1 MGGLIFKNKSRRIKK
16 EELPYYRN
24 KIFNILDDFDLEYKE
39 ILSYKNKEDFGD
51 LDILVK
57 KDCYINTIDK
67 LKNYFKD
74 NNIEYSQNSNILSF
88 LIEELQV
95 DLIFTKPKYF
105 ESSYSYFAWN
115 DLGNIVSRQSH
126 KIGIKWGFKGVSIV
140 LRDENNIVAEI
151 ELSQDINE
159 ILDILGLNKEKYHN
173 GFDNLEDIFKF
184 AISGKY
190 FNKCLYAYENRN
202 HYARTRDKK
211 RKTYREFLKYI
222 EENDIPD
229 NYIYDDTNNR
239 GGYNIREPF
248 FSEIV
253 LVKYPWVKDKI
264 KEITE
269 EYENKKLQRKEF
281 LEKFNIKEIEN
292 ELDIHGKELGMYVNY
307 LKNNST
313 HIVEVK
319 SHKELYESYSN
330 FFKEFN
336 EKHNINIYKVK
347 D

>member
-1 MGGLIFKNKSRRIKK
+1 MGGNIFINKSRRIKK

-24 KIFNILDDFDLEYKE
+24 KIFIILDKFDLEYKE

-57 KDCYINTIDK
+57 KDCYINIIDK

-105 ESSYSYFAWN
+105 EASFNYFSFN
-115 DLGNIVSRQSH
+115 DLNNLTGRISS
-126 KIGIKWGFKGVSIV
+126 KLGIKWGHKGISIV
-140 LRDENNIVAEI
+140 LRDKDNINENNVIAEI
-151 ELSQDINE
+151 ELSQNVDDILEILHLDINKFHE
-159 ILDILGLNKEKYHN
+159 
-173 GFDNLEDIFKF
+173 GFDDLEDIFKYV
-184 AISGKY
+184 ISSKY

-229 NYIYDDTNNR
+229 NYIYEDTNNR

-253 LVKYPWVKDKI
+253 VVKYPWVEDKI
-264 KEITE
+264 KEITK
-269 EYENKKLQRKEF
+269 EYENKKLDRIKF
-281 LEKFNIKEIEN
+281 LEKFNIKDIEN
-292 ELDIHGKELGMYVNY
+292 ELDIHGKDLGMYISY
-307 LKNNST
+307 LKQNMDNIRVVN
-313 HIVEVK
+313 HFD
-319 SHKELYESYSN
+319 LYN
-330 FFKEFN
+330 CWK
-336 EKHNINIYKVK
+336 NINNKE
-347 D
+347 

>member
-1 MGGLIFKNKSRRIKK
+1 MGGLVFKEKSRRIKK

-24 KIFNILDDFDLEYKE
+24 KIFNILDKFDLEYKE

-57 KDCYINTIDK
+57 KDCYINIINK

-95 DLIFTKPKYF
+95 DLIFTKARYF
-105 ESSYSYFAWN
+105 ESSYYYFKN
-115 DLGNIVSRQSH
+115 SDLGNLIGRISH
-126 KIGIKWGFKGVSIV
+126 KLGIKWGHKGISIV
-140 LRDENNIVAEI
+140 LRDSSNIDANNIIAEI

-159 ILDILGLNKEKYHN
+159 ILDILGLDKEIYHE
-173 GFDNLEDIFKF
+173 GFDDLEDIFKYV
-184 AISGKY
+184 ISSKY

-253 LVKYPWVKDKI
+253 LVKFPWVIDKI

-269 EYENKKLQRKEF
+269 EYENKKLERREF

-292 ELDIHGKELGMYVNY
+292 ELDIHGKELGMYIKF
-307 LKNNST
+307 LKDNKAMEVESHTKLYNSY
-313 HIVEVK
+313 K
-319 SHKELYESYSN
+319 K
-330 FFKEFN
+330 FN
-336 EKHNINIYKVK
+336 DKG
-347 D
+347 

>member
-1 MGGLIFKNKSRRIKK
+1 MGGLIFKDKSRRIKK

-24 KIFNILDDFDLEYKE
+24 KIFNILDKFDLEYKE

-57 KDCYINTIDK
+57 KDCYINIIDK
-67 LKNYFKD
+67 LKKYFKE
-74 NNIEYSQNSNILSF
+74 NNLEYYQNSNILSF

-105 ESSYSYFAWN
+105 ESSFNYFAWN
-115 DLGNIVSRQSH
+115 DYSNIIGRCAH
-126 KIGIKWGFKGVSIV
+126 KIGIKWGFKGLSIV

-151 ELSQDINE
+151 ELSQDIND
-159 ILDILGLNKEKYHN
+159 ILDILGLDKEIFHK
-173 GFDNLEDIFKF
+173 GFDTLEDIFKH
-184 AISGKY
+184 ACSSKY

-222 EENDIPD
+222 EENDVPD
-229 NYIYDDTNNR
+229 NYIYEDTNNR

-269 EYENKKLQRKEF
+269 EYENKKLKRKEF

-292 ELDIHGKELGMYVNY
+292 ELDIHGKELGKYIKF
-307 LKNNST
+307 LKDNKA
-313 HIVEVK
+313 IEVE
-319 SHKELYESYSN
+319 SHTKLYNTWKNYESR
-330 FFKEFN
+330 
-336 EKHNINIYKVK
+336 I
-347 D
+347 

>member
-1 MGGLIFKNKSRRIKK
+1 MGGNIFINKSRRVTK

-24 KIFNILDDFDLEYKE
+24 KIFNILDKFDLEYKE

-57 KDCYINTIDK
+57 KDCYINIIDK

-105 ESSYSYFAWN
+105 ESSFYYFNFN
-115 DLGNIVSRQSH
+115 DLGNLGGRIFH
-126 KIGIKWGFKGVSIV
+126 KLGVKWGFKGLSIV

-151 ELSQDINE
+151 ELTQDISE
-159 ILDILGLNKEKYHN
+159 ILPIIGLCPETYFK
-173 GFDNLEDIFKF
+173 GFDDLEDIFKYV
-184 AISGKY
+184 ISSNY

-229 NYIYDDTNNR
+229 NYIYEDTNNR
-239 GGYNIREPF
+239 GGYNTREPF

-269 EYENKKLQRKEF
+269 EYENKKLERIIF

-292 ELDIHGKELGMYVNY
+292 ELDIHGKELGMYIKF
-307 LKNNST
+307 LKDNRAIEVESHTKLYNSW
-313 HIVEVK
+313 
-319 SHKELYESYSN
+319 
-330 FFKEFN
+330 KEFN
-336 EKHNINIYKVK
+336 AKLEI
-347 D
+347 

>member
-1 MGGLIFKNKSRRIKK
+1 MGGNVFASKSRRIKK

-24 KIFNILDDFDLEYKE
+24 KIFNILNKFDLEYKE

-57 KDCYINTIDK
+57 SENIYIDAGMLSKYFDEHKLEYDKTIFN
-67 LKNYFKD
+67 LN
-74 NNIEYSQNSNILSF
+74 NSNILSF

-95 DLIFTKPKYF
+95 DLIFTKAKYF
-105 ESSYSYFAWN
+105 QSSFNYYSFC
-115 DLGNIVSRQSH
+115 DLSNLIGRISA
-126 KIGIKWGFKGVSIV
+126 KLGIKWGHKGVTITI
-140 LRDENNIVAEI
+140 RDKDNINENNVIAEI
-151 ELSQDINE
+151 ELSQNVDDILE
-159 ILDILGLNKEKYHN
+159 ILHLNINKFHE
-173 GFDNLEDIFKF
+173 GFDDLEDIFKYV
-184 AISGKY
+184 ISSKY

-229 NYIYDDTNNR
+229 NYVYDDTNNR

-269 EYENKKLQRKEF
+269 DYENKKLERKAF

-292 ELDIHGKELGMYVNY
+292 ELDIHGKELGMYINY
-307 LKNNST
+307 LKHNMDNIR
-313 HIVEVK
+313 IVN
-319 SHKELYESYSN
+319 HFDLYNCY
-330 FFKEFN
+330 K
-336 EKHNINIYKVK
+336 NINN
-347 D
+347 

>member
-1 MGGLIFKNKSRRIKK
+1 MGGNIFINKSRRIKK

-24 KIFNILDDFDLEYKE
+24 KIFIILDKFDLEYKE

-57 KDCYINTIDK
+57 KDCYINIIDK
-67 LKNYFKD
+67 LKNYFKYI
-74 NNIEYSQNSNILSF
+74 NIEYSQNSNILSF

-105 ESSYSYFAWN
+105 EASFNYFAFCDTN
-115 DLGNIVSRQSH
+115 NLIGRISH
-126 KIGIKWGFKGVSIV
+126 KLGIKHGHKGLSIV
-140 LRDENNIVAEI
+140 LRDCSCVDSNNIIAEI
-151 ELSQDINE
+151 ELSQNVDDILEILHLDINKFHE
-159 ILDILGLNKEKYHN
+159 
-173 GFDNLEDIFKF
+173 GFDDLEDIFKYV
-184 AISGKY
+184 ISSKY

-229 NYIYDDTNNR
+229 NYIYEDTNNR

-253 LVKYPWVKDKI
+253 LVKYPWVRDKI

-269 EYENKKLQRKEF
+269 EYENKKLERKTF

-292 ELDIHGKELGMYVNY
+292 ELDIHGKELGMYIKF
-307 LKNNST
+307 LKDNRTLEVESHTKLYNS
-313 HIVEVK
+313 
-319 SHKELYESYSN
+319 
-330 FFKEFN
+330 
-336 EKHNINIYKVK
+336 
-347 D
+347 